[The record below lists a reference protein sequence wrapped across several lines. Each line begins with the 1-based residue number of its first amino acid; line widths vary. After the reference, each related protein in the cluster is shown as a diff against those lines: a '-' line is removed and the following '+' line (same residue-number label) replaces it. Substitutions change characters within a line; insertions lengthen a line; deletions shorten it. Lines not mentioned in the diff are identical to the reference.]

1 MPSRLSHHRPGLI
14 PIVAILLSLVTVGCG
29 GESPDDFVPPE
40 ELCPT
45 EYEVEGIAGRVLHE
59 VGTGT
64 YPNAW
69 VTLIYEDRS
78 RKPDTQE
85 VMDTDSHDED
95 ALFRFR
101 DVPDGTHTLRAC
113 VGTVFSAEVEVR
125 VADGMSS
132 FQCVRVFSPGC

>member
-1 MPSRLSHHRPGLI
+1 MFPRRTLI
-14 PIVAILLSLVTVGCG
+14 AAVLSLSALACG
-29 GESPDDFVPPE
+29 GEVPDDFAPPA

-45 EYEVEGIAGRVLHE
+45 GYEVEGIAGRVLHE
-59 VGTGT
+59 VGSGT
-64 YPNAW
+64 YPKAW

-78 RKPDTQE
+78 RKTDTQE
-85 VMDTDSHDED
+85 VTGSDVMEND

-113 VGTVFSAEVEVR
+113 VSTIFSAEVEVT
-125 VADGMSS
+125 VVDGMSS

>member
-1 MPSRLSHHRPGLI
+1 MITHIHRNTVVLFLG
-14 PIVAILLSLVTVGCG
+14 VLLAFSSLACG
-29 GESPDDFVPPE
+29 DEAPDSFVPPE
-40 ELCPT
+40 ELCPAT
-45 EYEVEGIAGRVLHE
+45 LEVEGIAGRVLHE
-59 VGTGT
+59 VGSGT

-85 VMDTDSHDED
+85 VTDTDALDED
-95 ALFRFR
+95 AFFRFR
-101 DVPDGTHTLRAC
+101 DVPDGTHTIRAC

-125 VADGMSS
+125 VADGMST